1 MNIVSIILAR
11 GGSKGIPQKNIKDFL
26 GKPLIAWTIEHC
38 IKAGIKSV
46 YVSSDSE
53 EILSLSEKYGAKSIK
68 RPEKL
73 SGDTSSSESGWLHAL
88 QQIELENKKVDWV
101 FAPQVTS
108 PLRTSDDIRKGL
120 NIAKTNTFDSLF
132 SCCITDDLY
141 LWDNKSGELNSINY
155 NYKKRQRRQDN
166 LKQYIENGSFYLFT
180 PDALRKHNN
189 RFGSQIG
196 VVEMEFWKMF
206 EIDTLEDFRICEL
219 FMKEFLS

>member
-1 MNIVSIILAR
+1 MKGLDAARTAQLKIEDFEDKSLLIVDDDDPLRNRLSRAMEK
-11 GGSKGIPQKNIKDFL
+11 KGFKVNE
-26 GKPLIAWTIEHC
+26 A
-38 IKAGIKSV
+38 KSV
-46 YVSSDSE
+46 KE
-53 EILSLSEKYGAKSIK
+53 
-68 RPEKL
+68 
-73 SGDTSSSESGWLHAL
+73 
-88 QQIELENKKVDWV
+88 
-101 FAPQVTS
+101 
-108 PLRTSDDIRKGL
+108 GL

-189 RFGSQIG
+189 RFGSKIG